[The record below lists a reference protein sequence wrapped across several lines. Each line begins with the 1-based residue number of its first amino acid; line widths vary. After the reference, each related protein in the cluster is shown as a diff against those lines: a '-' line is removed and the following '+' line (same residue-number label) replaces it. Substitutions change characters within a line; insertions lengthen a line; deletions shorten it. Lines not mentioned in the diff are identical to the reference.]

1 MHITRRRPDSV
12 PGAAGNFTGT
22 VWLDEVAAPAA
33 PSRLR
38 MFSVHFAP
46 GARTAWRRH
55 PHGQVLHVPQG
66 EGLVRRRGGATETIR
81 AGDTVWIEPDE
92 WHWHGAGPRTFM
104 THLAVVEAA
113 QAGTTTEWG
122 AHVCAE
128 DTTPPD
134 RPRPAPPPAEGLPTC
149 TPCSTS

>member
-1 MHITRRRPDSV
+1 MHITRQRPDTQLG
-12 PGAAGNFTGT
+12 PAEHFTGT
-22 VWLDEVAAPAA
+22 VWLDEIAAPQP

-46 GARTAWRRH
+46 GARTAWHRH
-55 PHGQVLHVPQG
+55 PHGQVLHVTEG
-66 EGLVRRRGGATETIR
+66 EGLVQRRGGGIEPIR

-113 QAGTTTEWG
+113 ADGTTIEWDCHVG
-122 AHVCAE
+122 A
-128 DTTPPD
+128 DTY
-134 RPRPAPPPAEGLPTC
+134 PAVTGPA
-149 TPCSTS
+149 S

>member
-1 MHITRRRPDSV
+1 MHITRQRPDTLTG
-12 PGAAGNFTGT
+12 PAENFTGT
-22 VWLDEVAAPAA
+22 VWLDEIASPQP

-46 GARTAWRRH
+46 GSRTAWHRH
-55 PHGQVLHVPQG
+55 PHGQVLHVTEG
-66 EGLVRRRGGATETIR
+66 EGLVQRRGGGIEPIR

-113 QAGTTTEWG
+113 ADGTTIEWDRHVG
-122 AHVCAE
+122 A
-128 DTTPPD
+128 DTY
-134 RPRPAPPPAEGLPTC
+134 PAAAGPA
-149 TPCSTS
+149 S